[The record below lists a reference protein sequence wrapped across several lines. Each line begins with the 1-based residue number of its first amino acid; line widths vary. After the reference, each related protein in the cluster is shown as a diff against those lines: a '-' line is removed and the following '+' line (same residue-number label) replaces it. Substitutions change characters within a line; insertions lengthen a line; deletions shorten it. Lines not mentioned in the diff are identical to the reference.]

1 MGGKTNSLP
10 PAANVKVRDQLLAQ
24 LRVHL
29 GQLLA
34 HARLDRVPRRLLLRR
49 ALVEVG
55 EPRVQRLVDLLPI
68 RLAVLRVVA
77 EPLLLL
83 LRVGRASPVLGDLA
97 DELRGDPGRGAGKV
111 EEGLDDCGAFVRLL
125 RGGLVCLD
133 LWGEN

>member
-1 MGGKTNSLP
+1 MWGEKQNFLP

-55 EPRVQRLVDLLPI
+55 EARVQRLVDFLPV
-68 RLAVLRVVA
+68 RLAVLWVVA

-83 LRVGRASPVLGDLA
+83 LRVRRTSPVLGDLA
-97 DELRGDPGRGAGKV
+97 DKLRGDPGGGAGEI
-111 EEGLDDCGAFVRLL
+111 EEGLDDCGGF
-125 RGGLVCLD
+125 C
-133 LWGEN
+133 